1 VNGGSGSRQEDATTV
16 RETGDGE
23 DAMRTVR
30 ETGDGED
37 AMRTVRETGDG
48 ERRDERAAMGHR
60 ERGGERVAGAG
71 HGRHGGEFEGL
82 GGLVLG
88 WLMGFGRGRSAR
100 QIVELARVG
109 AGDRVVD
116 VGCGPGRFL
125 VEAAERGATVVGVDP
140 SSQMRRLARRRTEPL
155 RSAVTVVDGSAE
167 RLPLDDGAAT
177 VAWAVA
183 SFHHWS
189 DPDAGLA
196 ELHRVLEPGGRFLI
210 AERPARSRGLLRHH
224 ALSSSAAEDLVAR
237 TERAGFSGVTVATHR
252 LGRHQLLVV
261 AGHRPAAGQV
271 PPAGGQ

>member
-1 VNGGSGSRQEDATTV
+1 VNGGSGRRQEDAT
-16 RETGDGE
+16 
-23 DAMRTVR
+23 RTVR
-30 ETGDGED
+30 AAGDG
-37 AMRTVRETGDG
+37 G
-48 ERRDERAAMGHR
+48 RRDERAS
-60 ERGGERVAGAG
+60 GAG
-71 HGRHGGEFEGL
+71 RGAHGGEFEGVP
-82 GGLVLG
+82 GLVLG
-88 WLMGFGRGRSAR
+88 WLMGIGRGRSAR
-100 QIVELARVG
+100 LVVELARVG

-140 SSQMRRLARRRTEPL
+140 STQMRRLARRRTK
-155 RSAVTVVDGSAE
+155 RRRAAVTVVDGSAE

-210 AERPARSRGLLRHH
+210 AERLARPRGLFRHH
-224 ALSSSAAEDLVAR
+224 ALARPAAEDLAAMA
-237 TERAGFSGVTVATHR
+237 ERAGFAGVTVAPHR

-261 AGHRPAAGQV
+261 TGRRPAAGRA
-271 PPAGGQ
+271 PAAGGR